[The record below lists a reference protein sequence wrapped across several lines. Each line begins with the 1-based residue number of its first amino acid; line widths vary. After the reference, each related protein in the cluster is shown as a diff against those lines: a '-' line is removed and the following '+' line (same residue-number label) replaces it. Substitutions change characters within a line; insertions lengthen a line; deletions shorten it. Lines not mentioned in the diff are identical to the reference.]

1 MNFLDLKDIAERYLE
16 IVNAISPEKILT
28 IGRMAGMAP
37 GKRLIDFG
45 CGFAEPLVLW
55 AEDFGISRVG
65 IDIRE
70 KAIER
75 ARAKIAQRGLAD
87 RLEVVQGKGAEYPFE
102 PGSFDYAACV
112 GATFIWGGYK
122 PALEALKQAIRP
134 CGKLIV
140 GEAYWLKDSVPSE
153 LAQSQTDFHSE
164 SWLLKTTWE
173 AGLEVEYV
181 VRASHDD
188 WDAYEAGNW
197 YGLLR
202 WINENPAHPERQE
215 VIDFLHDSQAEY
227 FRYGRE
233 YFGWALYLL
242 THQEVT

>member
-1 MNFLDLKDIAERYLE
+1 MNFLDLKDIAERDLE
-16 IVNAISPEKILT
+16 IVNPISAEKILT
-28 IGRMAGMAP
+28 IGRKAGLAP

-55 AEDFGISRVG
+55 AEDFGISGVG

-75 ARAKIAQRGLAD
+75 ARAKIAQRGLAE
-87 RLEVVQGKGAEYPFE
+87 RLEVVQGKGAEYPYE
-102 PGSFDYAACV
+102 PGGFDYAACV

-122 PALEALKQAIRP
+122 PTLEALKQAIRP
-134 CGKLIV
+134 GGKLIV
-140 GEAYWLKDSVPSE
+140 GEVYWLKDSVPSE

-164 SWLLKTTWE
+164 SWLLKATWE

-197 YGLLR
+197 FGMLR
-202 WINENPAHPERQE
+202 WIDENPAHPERQE
-215 VIDFLHDSQAEY
+215 VIDFLHDSQVEY

>member
-1 MNFLDLKDIAERYLE
+1 MNFLDLKDIAERDLE
-16 IVNAISPEKILT
+16 IVNPISPGKILT
-28 IGRMAGMAP
+28 IGKMAGMRA

-55 AEDFGISRVG
+55 AEDFGISGVG
-65 IDIRE
+65 IDIRQ

-75 ARAKIAQRGLAD
+75 ARAKIAQRGLAE
-87 RLEVVQGKGAEYPFE
+87 RLEVVQGKGAEYPCE

-134 CGKLIV
+134 GGKLIV

>member
-1 MNFLDLKDIAERYLE
+1 MNFLDLKDISERYLE
-16 IVNAISPEKILT
+16 IVNAVSPEKILT
-28 IGRMAGMAP
+28 TGKMAGMAP
-37 GKRLIDFG
+37 GKTLIDFG

-55 AEDFGISRVG
+55 AENFGISGVG
-65 IDIRE
+65 IDIRQ

-75 ARAKIAQRGLAD
+75 AQAKIVQRGLAE
-87 RLEVVQGKGAEYPFE
+87 RLQVVQGKGAEYRFE
-102 PGSFDYAACV
+102 PNSFDFAACV

-122 PALEALKQAIRP
+122 PALQALKHAIRP
-134 CGKLIV
+134 GGKLIV
-140 GEAYWLKDSVPSE
+140 GEAYWLKDSVPPE

-164 SWLLKTTWE
+164 SWLLQTTWQE
-173 AGLEVEYV
+173 GLEVEYV

-188 WDAYEAGNW
+188 WDTYEAGNW

-202 WINENPAHPERQE
+202 WIEENPAHPERQE
-215 VIDFLHDSQAEY
+215 VIDFLHESQAEY

-242 THQEVT
+242 SPRRQP

>member
-55 AEDFGISRVG
+55 AKDFGISGVG

-75 ARAKIAQRGLAD
+75 ARAKIAQRGLAE

-102 PGSFDYAACV
+102 AGSFDYAACV

-134 CGKLIV
+134 GGKLIV

>member
-1 MNFLDLKDIAERYLE
+1 MNFLDLKDIAECYLE
-16 IVNAISPEKILT
+16 IVNAVSPEKILT

-37 GKRLIDFG
+37 GKTLIDFG

-55 AEDFGISRVG
+55 AENFGISGVG
-65 IDIRE
+65 IDIRQ

-75 ARAKIAQRGLAD
+75 ARAKIVQRGLAD
-87 RLEVVQGKGAEYPFE
+87 KLEVVQGKGAEYRFE

-122 PALEALKQAIRP
+122 PALQALKQAIHP
-134 CGKLIV
+134 GGKLIV
-140 GEAYWLKDSVPSE
+140 GEAYWFKDSVPPE
-153 LAQSQTDFHSE
+153 LAQSQTEFHSE
-164 SWLLKTTWE
+164 SWLLQTSWE
-173 AGLEVEYV
+173 SGLEVEYV

-188 WDAYEAGNW
+188 WDTYEAGNW

-202 WINENPAHPERQE
+202 WIEENPAHPERQE
-215 VIDFLHDSQAEY
+215 VIEALHESQAEY

-242 THQEVT
+242 TSRRYI

>member
-134 CGKLIV
+134 GGKLIV

>member
-134 CGKLIV
+134 GGKLIV

-202 WINENPAHPERQE
+202 WINENPAHPERHE

-242 THQEVT
+242 IHQEVT

>member
-55 AEDFGISRVG
+55 AEDFGISGVG

-134 CGKLIV
+134 GGKLIV

>member
-28 IGRMAGMAP
+28 IGKMAGMVP
-37 GKRLIDFG
+37 GKKLIDFG

-55 AEDFGISRVG
+55 AKDFGISGVG

-75 ARAKIAQRGLAD
+75 ARAKIAQRGLAE
-87 RLEVVQGKGAEYPFE
+87 RLEVVQGKGAEYPFQ

-122 PALEALKQAIRP
+122 PTLEALKQAIRP
-134 CGKLIV
+134 GGKLIV